1 MKKHELLNKIS
12 YALTNADELYQH
24 FIHQIEDEEIGDV
37 WYFVIGFENDT
48 DVNGFADNKF
58 ELRFDPG
65 QNPEDEKND
74 LLKNGFTDIYSMIL
88 IK

>member
-1 MKKHELLNKIS
+1 MKKHELLKIIS
-12 YALTNADELYQH
+12 YSLTDSAELYH
-24 FIHQIEDEEIGDV
+24 YFIQKIEDEEIGGI

-65 QNPEDEKND
+65 HNPEDEKND

-88 IK
+88 I